1 MPDPIVEPAPVPA
14 PAPAPAPEPAPAPA
28 PEPKPEPITSLL
40 TDPLKDE
47 PPKPGE
53 APPVPGKPLEEFKL
67 KLPEN
72 ALLDAASV
80 EKIASFAKERGLSQE
95 QAQALLERDDANA
108 KAMEQFQQEQLKQQ
122 SQQWVKE
129 VLADKEIGGV
139 DAKKNVALAHRVI
152 ERFATPVLIEQ
163 LRSTGL
169 GNHPELLR
177 VFVNIGKLMTDD
189 QLVLGSGN
197 PKIEKSTAEIFYP
210 DMYKPK
216 ES

>member
-1 MPDPIVEPAPVPA
+1 MPDEIVEPVVA
-14 PAPAPAPEPAPAPA
+14 PAPAPAPVSAPAAAPA
-28 PEPKPEPITSLL
+28 PEPITSLL

-47 PPKPGE
+47 PPPRPGE
-53 APPVPGKPLEEFKL
+53 TPPVPGQKLEEFKF

-72 ALLDAASV
+72 ALIDAASV

-108 KAMEQFQQEQLKQQ
+108 KAQEQSQQDQLKAQ
-122 SQQWVKE
+122 SQQWVKD
-129 VLADKEIGGV
+129 VLADKEIGGI

-189 QLVLGSGN
+189 QLVLGTGS
-197 PKIEKSTAEIFYP
+197 PKLEKSTAEVFYP